1 MPLEPLGTRYGKGLE
16 GSAFG
21 RRWSYPA
28 DALAENECQL
38 RHDRTRA
45 ACHSSK
51 VGKWAYCNLEAEGG
65 GLFVA
70 TTNPPMVVSGS
81 KQMGHQRK

>member
-51 VGKWAYCNLEAEGG
+51 VGFDINSHWQDRTTQSEHIHDHNLQ
-65 GLFVA
+65 
-70 TTNPPMVVSGS
+70 SG
-81 KQMGHQRK
+81 HIVI